1 MSPIPIQGD
10 MNETEAWSGFV
21 PLRPGSHVVRCTSAK
36 EGTTKK
42 NGHPQIELEL
52 EAISGEERGA
62 STRDWITVI
71 PSTYGKVR
79 QVLEA
84 FGLPLPS
91 EGGSVSANAF
101 VGKTCKVIVRP
112 EEKNDGSGDMVDRI
126 KGYKALSEGDVVES
140 VKDAFDGEEISA
152 GTPSVEEEIPF

>member
-1 MSPIPIQGD
+1 MSPIPIQGN

-52 EAISGEERGA
+52 EAIAGEERGA
-62 STRDWITVI
+62 SIRDWITVI

-79 QVLEA
+79 QVLEG

-112 EEKNDGSGDMVDRI
+112 EEKNDGSGDFVDRV
-126 KGYKALSEGDVVES
+126 KGYKALTDDDAVDS
-140 VKDAFDGEEISA
+140 VKEAFGGEEIPGST
-152 GTPSVEEEIPF
+152 GVEEDIPF

>member
-10 MNETEAWSGFV
+10 MNQVEAWSGFV

-42 NGHPQIELEL
+42 NGHPQIELEM

-62 STRDWITVI
+62 SIRDWITVI
-71 PSTYGKVR
+71 PSAYGNVR
-79 QVLEA
+79 RVLEA

-91 EGGSVSANAF
+91 EGGSVSGNAF
-101 VGKTCKVIVRP
+101 VGKTCKIIVRP
-112 EEKNDGSGDMVDRI
+112 EEKNDGSGDMVDRV
-126 KGYKALSEGDVVES
+126 KGYKALTDDDAVDSLKE
-140 VKDAFDGEEISA
+140 AFDGEEVAA
-152 GTPSVEEEIPF
+152 GTAGAEDEIPF